1 MMSQSCNSTLFGEDQ
16 TISIMQILVLFALV
30 AASQAA
36 VLLGTGASTQFRS
49 QDGLGNY
56 AFGYNEG
63 HPSGATFRKESGSH
77 GVVTGSYGL
86 SDADGRQRIVN
97 YVADAA
103 GFRADIKT
111 NEPGVEPKD
120 PAHTAINKAGLVIAP
135 AHAPIA
141 YAAAV
146 PHLSYAAAPAAV
158 HVAAGH
164 PYGGYSYNTAIG
176 HHGLQYAGLG
186 HHFMY

>member
-1 MMSQSCNSTLFGEDQ
+1 MK
-16 TISIMQILVLFALV
+16 ILILCALI

-36 VLLGTGASTQFRS
+36 VLLNHGLIGTGASAQYRS

-63 HPSGATFRKESGSH
+63 HGSGATFRKETGSH
-77 GVVTGSYGL
+77 GVVAGSYGL
-86 SDADGRQRIVN
+86 TVADGRQRIVN

-120 PAHTAINKAGLVIAP
+120 PAHAAINKAGIIAP
-135 AHAPIA
+135 ALT
-141 YAAAV
+141 Y
-146 PHLSYAAAPAAV
+146 AAPAAV

-164 PYGGYSYNTAIG
+164 PFGAYSYNTLVGHHGIG
-176 HHGLQYAGLG
+176 HHGLWW
-186 HHFMY
+186 

>member
-1 MMSQSCNSTLFGEDQ
+1 MKVLILCTL
-16 TISIMQILVLFALV
+16 I

-36 VLLGTGASTQFRS
+36 ILLGTGASAQYRS
-49 QDGLGNY
+49 QDNLGNY

-63 HPSGATFRKESGSH
+63 HATGATFRKEAGSN
-77 GVVTGSYGL
+77 GVVAGSYGL
-86 SDADGRQRIVN
+86 SVADGRQRVVN

-120 PAHTAINKAGLVIAP
+120 PANTAINKATLLAAP
-135 AHAPIA
+135 AIA
-141 YAAAV
+141 YGAPLA
-146 PHLSYAAAPAAV
+146 YAAAPAAV

-164 PYGGYSYNTAIG
+164 PLGAYSYSTHVG
-176 HHGLQYAGLG
+176 HHGLG
-186 HHFMY
+186 HLLW

>member
-1 MMSQSCNSTLFGEDQ
+1 
-16 TISIMQILVLFALV
+16 MQVLVLFALI

-36 VLLGTGASTQFRS
+36 VLLGGASEQYRS

-63 HPSGATFRKESGSH
+63 HGTGASFRRESGSN
-77 GVVTGSYGL
+77 GVVAGSYGL
-86 SDADGRQRIVN
+86 TVADGRQRIVN

-120 PAHTAINKAGLVIAP
+120 PAHTAINKAAVAITAPAVAYAAP
-135 AHAPIA
+135 AH
-141 YAAAV
+141 YAA
-146 PHLSYAAAPAAV
+146 PLAPAAALQY
-158 HVAAGH
+158 AAGVPH
-164 PYGGYSYNTAIG
+164 AGAFAYNTAIG
-176 HHGLQYAGLG
+176 HHGLAHHGLA
-186 HHFMY
+186 HHGYYW